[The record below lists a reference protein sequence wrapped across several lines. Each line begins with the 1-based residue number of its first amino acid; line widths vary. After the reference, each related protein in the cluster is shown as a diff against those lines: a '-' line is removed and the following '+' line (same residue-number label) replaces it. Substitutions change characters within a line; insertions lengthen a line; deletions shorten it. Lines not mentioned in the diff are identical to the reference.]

1 MGKKQVD
8 WSFDS
13 TSALRTE
20 SEMHPK
26 NTLEGYGD
34 QLADRF
40 AAYER
45 VLRLATL
52 LPVIDISAPT
62 LWRRVKD
69 KSFPQPI
76 SLGGRSKGWLQSE
89 VQAWIKERADLRD
102 QSRTAKLEG
111 GQS

>member
-1 MGKKQVD
+1 
-8 WSFDS
+8 
-13 TSALRTE
+13 
-20 SEMHPK
+20 MHPK
-26 NTLEGYGD
+26 NTLEDYGD
-34 QLADRF
+34 QL

-45 VLRLATL
+45 VLRLSTL

-102 QSRTAKLEG
+102 QSRAAKREG
-111 GQS
+111 VQS